1 MSRKAYHIKLCW
13 GIEKGE
19 CHNLLQ
25 KDPSLKHDLESVLE
39 ASGWPECLLD
49 NLQREIK
56 PLDQFSISISGC
68 PNGCS
73 RPQIA
78 DLGLLQAQVPEVQHK
93 VCTGCGECATACREG
108 AIDVQSGVAEIDPQQ
123 CLWCGVCVRS
133 CPEWAIIPRKQ
144 GYRVQ
149 VGGKLGRHPRLAEEL
164 PGIQSKDQ
172 MLQIL
177 EGCLELHKKHY
188 QPGIRF
194 CRVVAEQ
201 GAAQVWRSGA

>member
-1 MSRKAYHIKLCW
+1 MSRKAYRIKLCW

-19 CHNLLQ
+19 CPNLLQ
-25 KDPSLKHDLESVLE
+25 KDADLQQDLEAVLE
-39 ASGWPECLLD
+39 ASGWPQMLAA

-56 PLDQFSISISGC
+56 PLDQFSVSVSGC

-78 DLGLLQAQVPEVQHK
+78 DLGLLQAKHPEVLQET
-93 VCTGCGECATACREG
+93 CTGCGECAQVCREG
-108 AIDVQSGVAEIDPQQ
+108 AIDADTGVARIDSEL
-123 CLWCGVCVRS
+123 CLSCGACIRS
-133 CPEWAIIPRKQ
+133 CPEQALFASSQ

-149 VGGKLGRHPRLAEEL
+149 VAGKLGRHPRLAEEL
-164 PGIQSKDQ
+164 PGIQNKDQ

-177 EGCLELHKKHY
+177 EGCLELHKRHY

-194 CRVVAEQ
+194 GQVIAEQ
-201 GAAQVWRSGA
+201 GAGQVW